1 MIKNTFPH
9 CLCDILFRMG
19 HKVMYWIQKYVCRL
33 LTPIE
38 KYMMKLKQLLTYV
51 IIFESTQRLETINY
65 S

>member
-1 MIKNTFPH
+1 
-9 CLCDILFRMG
+9 
-19 HKVMYWIQKYVCRL
+19 MYWIQKDVCRL

-65 S
+65 L